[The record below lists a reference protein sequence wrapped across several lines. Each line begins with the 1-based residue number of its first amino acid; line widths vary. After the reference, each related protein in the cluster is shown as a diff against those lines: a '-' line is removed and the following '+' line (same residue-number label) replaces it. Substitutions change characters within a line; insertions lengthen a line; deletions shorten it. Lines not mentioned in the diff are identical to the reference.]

1 MKRFLV
7 LIIFMSETML
17 WTQSVSGT
25 VSDRVTQGSLSG
37 VNITVVGSDRGASS
51 SENGTYEIDI
61 SGFDINQQ
69 IKFQHIGYDELL
81 LTISELTTSTD
92 VKMNPRVLQFEA
104 IETAGAKRKASIAK
118 DLPQTVSILQA
129 EEFELRAFV
138 DAGDLLSTD
147 QSIQVEES
155 LSGRKTISIRGGNA
169 DDVLVL
175 YNGFRLNRPYDN
187 VFDLSLVDMQNVEQV
202 EIVKG
207 GHSTLW
213 SRCVFW
219 CSQYCAQK
227 YKR

>member
-7 LIIFMSETML
+7 LIIFISETML

-37 VNITVVGSDRGASS
+37 VNITISGSDRGASS

-61 SGFDINQQ
+61 SGLDTNQQ

-169 DDVLVL
+169 DDVLAVSYTHL
-175 YNGFRLNRPYDN
+175 
-187 VFDLSLVDMQNVEQV
+187 
-202 EIVKG
+202 
-207 GHSTLW
+207 TLPTK
-213 SRCVFW
+213 
-219 CSQYCAQK
+219 A
-227 YKR
+227 